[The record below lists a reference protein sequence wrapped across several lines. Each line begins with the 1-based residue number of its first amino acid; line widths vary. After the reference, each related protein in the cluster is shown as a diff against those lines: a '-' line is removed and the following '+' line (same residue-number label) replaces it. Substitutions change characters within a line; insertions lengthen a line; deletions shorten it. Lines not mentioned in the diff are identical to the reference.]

1 MKVGKYSDKNGK
13 NPTQGELAR
22 LREKRNGVSGPQGR
36 ADYSTATPGWIVAAI
51 VAVTNAGGAI
61 QFGYSRDG
69 GVYTVVILLNG
80 EIEKNYV
87 KQSEGID
94 VFCEELHSAFTPADG
109 AK

>member
-1 MKVGKYSDKNGK
+1 MAKAKYEEKNGK
-13 NPTQGELAR
+13 EPKQGELAR
-22 LREKRNGVSGPQGR
+22 LRAKRNGENSTQGR

-69 GVYTVVILLNG
+69 GVYTIVILLDG

-94 VFCEELHSAFTPADG
+94 QFCEELHAAFTAT
-109 AK
+109 

>member
-1 MKVGKYSDKNGK
+1 MTKASYSDKNGK
-13 NPTQGELAR
+13 EPKQGELAR
-22 LREKRNGVSGPQGR
+22 LRAKRNGGGSPQGR
-36 ADYSTATPGWIVAAI
+36 ADYATATPAWVMAAI

-87 KQSEGID
+87 KQSEGLD
-94 VFCEELHSAFTPADG
+94 QFCEELYTAFTAAG
-109 AK
+109 AAE